1 MKLNKTSFQINETEK
16 IQNHYQMEPQKCYK
30 WKLIKVYKLQDHHYF
45 NVQWLHLQQLNI
57 YKEILVDR
65 LWKWI

>member
-1 MKLNKTSFQINETEK
+1 MKSSKASFKTNETGK

-45 NVQWLHLQQLNI
+45 
-57 YKEILVDR
+57 KA
-65 LWKWI
+65 